1 MPKYLYTKE
10 EVTKQEYLI
19 EAPDEATAR
28 NIAVYGEIE
37 YEYLDA
43 EPFNSVNNG
52 KRIGT
57 ILDRGGSNRSKTTV
71 VELNEQ
77 ETDSVATKSE

>member
-10 EVTKQEYLI
+10 EFTKQEYLI

-37 YEYLDA
+37 YEYGDA
-43 EPFNSVNNG
+43 YSDAISNG
-52 KRIGT
+52 KRLGT

-77 ETDSVATKSE
+77 ETDSVTTQSE